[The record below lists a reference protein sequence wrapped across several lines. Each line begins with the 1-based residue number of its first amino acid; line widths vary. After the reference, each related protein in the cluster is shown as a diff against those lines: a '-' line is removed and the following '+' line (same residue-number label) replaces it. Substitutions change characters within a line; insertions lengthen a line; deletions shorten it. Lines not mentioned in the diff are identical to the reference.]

1 MIYSKFINNY
11 DVTNQVFRLL
21 PGALQDVDV
30 ELLDVPLAVGLGG
43 ERVIA
48 HLALVRPHSGV
59 GAVVPV
65 WLMSKFNYKNQF
77 CLCYLCEA

>member
-59 GAVVPV
+59 RAMVPV
-65 WLMSKFNYKNQF
+65 WLMRKFNCNKKPALLMLLQ
-77 CLCYLCEA
+77 